1 MIHNLIYELKNCS
14 NVELIKKLIPLSAK
28 ILHGSLDDNEFLEH
42 IAIQV
47 VRLQKGF
54 ISLETFKEHNTGS
67 SILEMLNAKTIQ
79 VFESMKEV

>member
-1 MIHNLIYELKNCS
+1 MIDNLIKDLKNCS

-28 ILHGSLDDNEFLEH
+28 ILNNSLDDNDFLQH

-54 ISLETFKEHNTGS
+54 ISLETLKNNNTGS
-67 SILEMLNAKTIQ
+67 SILEMLNTKTIQ
-79 VFESMKEV
+79 VFESIKEG